1 MNLLEQLK
9 RDEGVVP
16 YAYEDSLGYWTIGVG
31 FLIDKRKGGGL
42 DDAEIDFI
50 LHHRL
55 RAKYNALVAA
65 LPWLAH
71 LDDVRMAA
79 LQNMAWQIGVNGVLA
94 FKNMIAALEQGDWA
108 AAKIHALDSRWAKQT
123 PERANRVAEQLCTG
137 EWQ

>member
-31 FLIDKRKGGGL
+31 FLIDKREGGGL